1 MRSCRARCSA
11 RKVRANLPTEVD
23 HAVTVSTTISNAAK
37 EALTSSTGHI
47 FQVVDGKEESYM
59 DSGATHVMLP
69 DLEAFISIHKCPHR
83 TVTLGDESV
92 VPVLGEGTA
101 VFSLNG
107 RVILVRNAL
116 YVPAFRNP
124 LYSLQKHK
132 TMLGCRTFSF
142 HLMCSHILFPH
153 FMLQIDDSVDNLV
166 SYRSI
171 GRGYNP
177 CGLAYVEPR
186 ASRSSASLTVIEDD
200 RLDEAPLPAPASDKI
215 EVPTL
220 DGVEERSKEDTK
232 SPDVVP
238 PDAQQTPETITKEEP
253 IHSTEEPLS
262 VKLIG
267 SLHEDPTALPRS
279 FCLVHRYRAS

>member
-69 DLEAFISIHKCPHR
+69 DLGDFISIHRCPHR
-83 TVTLGDESV
+83 TVTLGDELV
-92 VPVLGEGTA
+92 VPVLGEGMV
-101 VFSLNG
+101 VFSLN
-107 RVILVRNAL
+107 RKAILVRDML
-116 YVPAFRNP
+116 YVPALRNP
-124 LYSLQKHK
+124 LYSLRKHK
-132 TMLGCRTFSF
+132 PMPGCRTFSF
-142 HLMCSHILFPH
+142 HRMGSHILFPR
-153 FMLQIDDSVDNLV
+153 FTLQIDDSVDNLV

-186 ASRSSASLTVIEDD
+186 ASRL
-200 RLDEAPLPAPASDKI
+200 
-215 EVPTL
+215 
-220 DGVEERSKEDTK
+220 
-232 SPDVVP
+232 
-238 PDAQQTPETITKEEP
+238 
-253 IHSTEEPLS
+253 
-262 VKLIG
+262 
-267 SLHEDPTALPRS
+267 
-279 FCLVHRYRAS
+279 